1 MVEKRTFMV
10 VKRGGCINDFYN
22 CSGIKK
28 MILLAIGWSIMRE
41 NKALFD
47 INKLT
52 LAGAIITIG
61 IVFGDLGT
69 SPLYAMRS
77 LISEG
82 AEMYDKLLIYGGI
95 SCIFWTLTISTT
107 VKYII
112 IALRNDNNGEG
123 GIFSLFA
130 LLKEKKSIVAVAT
143 MIGAA
148 ALLAD
153 AVMTPSITI
162 TSSIEGLSLYNPKI
176 GVVPIVLVILTFIFF
191 FQKYGTNVIGKFFGP
206 VIILWLAVIGTLGM
220 AQLIKYPAILE
231 ALNPVYVYRFL
242 TEHPGAFLL
251 LSSVFLAVTGAETIY
266 ADLGHCGRKN
276 IQFTWIFVKVALVLN
291 YFGQGAWLMMN
302 MDKGPLVNPFFS
314 LMPGWLLV
322 PGVVLATA
330 AAIIASQA
338 IITGSFTLVSEAISL
353 NFWPKMKVLH
363 PTFIR
368 GQVYLPV
375 VNGFLWIACC
385 VVVLSFRESVKMG
398 AAYGLAINISELVTT
413 ILLSYY
419 LLKKGVNHRL
429 VLLLFSVFFLVEIS
443 FLIANLHK
451 FSTGGWFTLFLASIY
466 MLIMVGWYF
475 GRKIKN
481 RYITFVDLDEY
492 LDAFRDIVKDET
504 IPRYATNLV
513 YIIKANRVDQVESKV
528 IYSIFRK
535 QPKRADT
542 YWLLHV
548 DRVNSPNSFDYQV
561 NHIIPGVLI
570 RVDFHIGFKVDPK
583 IHLYF
588 KNVVENLVNSG
599 EIELKSGYN
608 TLRKYNVEA
617 DFKFVLNERIMSRDS
632 KLSSWEE
639 AILVLNRIVRKLSL
653 PDEKTLNLDPSNTI
667 VEQVP
672 IIVDQPEKS
681 GIERVT

>member
-1 MVEKRTFMV
+1 
-10 VKRGGCINDFYN
+10 
-22 CSGIKK
+22 
-28 MILLAIGWSIMRE
+28 MILLVIGWLIMKE
-41 NKALFD
+41 NQALFD

-52 LAGAIITIG
+52 FAGAIITIG

-69 SPLYAMRS
+69 SPLYAMRA

-82 AEMYDKLLIYGGI
+82 AVLYDKLLIYGGI

-107 VKYII
+107 IKYII

-130 LLKEKKSIVAVAT
+130 LLKEKTSLVAVAT

-153 AVMTPSITI
+153 AVLTPSITV
-162 TSSIEGLSLYNPKI
+162 TSSIEGLRLYNPNI
-176 GVVPIVLVILTFIFF
+176 GVVPIVLVILSFLFF
-191 FQKYGTNVIGKFFGP
+191 FQKYGTNIIGKLFGP
-206 VIILWLAVIGTLGM
+206 VMIVWLIIISVLGM
-220 AQLIKYPAILE
+220 AQLIKYPAIFE
-231 ALNPVYVYRFL
+231 ALSPIYAYRFL
-242 TEHPGAFLL
+242 TEYPGGFLL
-251 LSSVFLAVTGAETIY
+251 LSSVFLAITGAETIY

-302 MDKGPLVNPFFS
+302 MDKGPYVNPFFS
-314 LMPGWLLV
+314 LMPEWFLV

-330 AAIIASQA
+330 TAIIASQA

-353 NFWPKMKVLH
+353 NFWPKMKVMH

-368 GQVYLPV
+368 GQVYLPI

-385 VVVLSFRESVKMG
+385 VVVLSFKESVNMG

-413 ILLSYY
+413 ILLSHY

-429 VLLLFSVFFLVEIS
+429 VLLLFSVFFLIEFS

-451 FSTGGWFTLFLASIY
+451 FSAGGWITLFLASIY
-466 MLIMVGWYF
+466 MLVMVGWYF

-492 LDAFRDIVKDET
+492 LDAFRDIIKDKT

-513 YIIKANRVDQVESKV
+513 YIIRANRMDQVESKV
-528 IYSIFRK
+528 IYSIFKK

-548 DRVNSPNSFDYQV
+548 DRVNDPNSFDYQV
-561 NHIIPGVLI
+561 NQIIPGVLI
-570 RVDFHIGFKVDPK
+570 RIDFHIGFKVDPK
-583 IHLYF
+583 IHLFF
-588 KNVVENLVNSG
+588 KDVIEDLVNSG
-599 EIELKSGYN
+599 EIELKSSYN
-608 TLRKYNVEA
+608 TLRKHNVEA

-632 KLSSWEE
+632 KLSSWEDTV
-639 AILVLNRIVRKLSL
+639 LVLNRMVRKLSL
-653 PDEKTLNLDPSNTI
+653 SDEKTLNLDPSNTI
-667 VEQVP
+667 TEQVP
-672 IIVDQPEKS
+672 IILDQPEES
-681 GIERVT
+681 RIGRIT